1 MIFTILGLIN
11 MILEKLSQSNIFLS
25 LTLVQMKLEN
35 LFLTIKPTANPGQ
48 PGPLVPAPRY
58 QCYMSN

>member
-35 LFLTIKPTANPGQ
+35 LFLTIKPTANQVHWYQHPGTS
-48 PGPLVPAPRY
+48 VT
-58 QCYMSN
+58 